1 MPDSNDEQTTPTGP
15 TAEPADDTQPAAEVS
30 DAQTDGGVAQ
40 SDANEA
46 ESDSDADATDATNA
60 TNATDGSDAE
70 NPAWRRRGTLG
81 FRIFLRVIVA
91 VAGVALGVLIGGHT
105 TADIGPIKVSADL
118 LVGPGETTL
127 RIPPLGALEIE
138 AFDAPIRLEMTMLQV
153 DQQEAIQFINEA
165 QSAEDLQQLA
175 ATLESDLKSAL
186 ITLGIKTTIWA
197 LVGGIVFSVLLFRRW
212 QDGLIAAGMSVV
224 LLLSTA
230 SSGVLTFNAQALQQ
244 PKYTGLLSQAS
255 TIFGNVEDLGQ
266 KFADYRQSLVKMV
279 ANVSKLY
286 ATVSSLPADPESA
299 DTIKVLQISDLH
311 MNPEG
316 FDLATQLAEQF
327 EVDFVID
334 TGDLVD
340 WGTTHEAATFSAIG
354 DLGVPYVYVRGNHD
368 SLVTQQQV
376 GEFDN
381 VIVLDE
387 STVELEGITIAG
399 VGDPRFSPDRLTYN
413 NASLQEAIEKSA
425 KNFNDYLQD
434 LPEMPDVV
442 LFHDPAGAE
451 YLADSTPLIL
461 SGHKHTRSSE
471 ALDSD
476 TLLLVQGSTGG
487 AGLRGLEKEKPTP
500 LEASI
505 LYFDATTHALRAW
518 DNITVG
524 GLGESDVSIERMLAP
539 EAVNEAEEEAT
550 SIEESEQSASD
561 SAESASNE
569 SDSGNGN
576 NPPDEGTEPNSDTNS
591 PSSPTT
597 TGAPQNPGG

>member
-1 MPDSNDEQTTPTGP
+1 MPDSDDEQTTPTGP
-15 TAEPADDTQPAAEVS
+15 TPEPADDTQRAAEVS
-30 DAQTDGGVAQ
+30 DAQSNGAAAESDG
-40 SDANEA
+40 DANETDGDTA
-46 ESDSDADATDATNA
+46 ETDASEDEKA
-60 TNATDGSDAE
+60 V
-70 NPAWRRRGTLG
+70 WRRRGTLA

-91 VAGVALGVLIGGHT
+91 IAGVVLGVLIGGHT

-165 QSAEDLQQLA
+165 QSTEDLQQLA

-186 ITLGIKTTIWA
+186 ITLGITTTIWA

-224 LLLSTA
+224 LLLATA
-230 SSGVLTFNAQALQQ
+230 ATGFLTFNAQALQQ

-286 ATVSSLPADPESA
+286 TTVSTLPADPESA
-299 DTIKVLQISDLH
+299 DTIKVLHISDIH

-316 FDLATQLAEQF
+316 FDLAAQLAEQF
-327 EVDFVID
+327 DVDFVID

-354 DLGVPYVYVRGNHD
+354 DMDVPYVYIRGNHD

-399 VGDPRFSPDRLTYN
+399 VGDARFSPDRLTYN

-425 KNFNDYLQD
+425 KDFDGYLQD

-451 YLADSTPLIL
+451 FLADSTPLIL

-487 AGLRGLEKEKPTP
+487 AGLRGLENEEPTP

-505 LYFDATTHALRAW
+505 LYFDANTHALRAW

-539 EAVNEAEEEAT
+539 EAINEAEEEAT

-569 SDSGNGN
+569 SSSGSAS
-576 NPPDEGTEPNSDTNS
+576 NPSDEGTEPNSDTGS

-597 TGAPQNPGG
+597 TGAPQNPGE